1 MKDISTDQ
9 KPSLAE
15 LLELCKS
22 IRENSMTVVGTEMV
36 THPTASCHYK
46 HKVLIINGRV
56 PSKDV
61 TNFGLTVGKFDK
73 INFKI
78 IMVR

>member
-1 MKDISTDQ
+1 
-9 KPSLAE
+9 
-15 LLELCKS
+15 
-22 IRENSMTVVGTEMV
+22 MTVVGTEMV